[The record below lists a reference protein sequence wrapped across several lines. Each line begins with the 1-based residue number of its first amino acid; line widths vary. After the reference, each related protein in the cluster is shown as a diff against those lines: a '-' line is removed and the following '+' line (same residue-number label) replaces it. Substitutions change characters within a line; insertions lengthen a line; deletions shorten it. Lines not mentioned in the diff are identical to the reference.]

1 MNEQNENTLEQ
12 VDFTQ
17 EDYLRYAQAKRL
29 AFIRAIDKACKDED
43 LATLDPDRQANY
55 LAAIRDIEKQVFVL
69 QKLKQEE
76 ETNTIIRDA
85 AIADLILRSSKEQA
99 IRRAKTVEIPNP
111 DVLPVKPL
119 IPGETE
125 IGDKIENYEQYLN
138 RTGQRNPD
146 L

>member
-29 AFIRAIDKACKDED
+29 AFIRSIDKACKDED